1 MQAKFADIPE
11 RLWRRVE
18 PLLPKEPPKPAGGRP
33 RNDDR
38 KVLAGIVYRMK
49 TGCQWKAVPR
59 EFGSGSTCFD
69 RMQLWTEMD
78 IFRGIFEEMV
88 KYYAQKRGVQL
99 KWASLDGAIVKAP
112 KGGRPLA
119 QTPQIEARAG

>member
-1 MQAKFADIPE
+1 MQAKFADIPD
-11 RLWRRVE
+11 RLWRRIQ
-18 PLLPKEPPKPAGGRP
+18 PLLPREPPKPKGGRP

-69 RMQLWTEMD
+69 RMQLWTEMG
-78 IFRGIFEEMV
+78 IFRKIFEAMV
-88 KYYAQKRGVQL
+88 KYYDGRRGVQL
-99 KWASLDGAIVKAP
+99 KWTSLDGAIVKAP
-112 KGGRPLA
+112 KGGTPLGE
-119 QTPQIEARAG
+119 TLQIVERAA